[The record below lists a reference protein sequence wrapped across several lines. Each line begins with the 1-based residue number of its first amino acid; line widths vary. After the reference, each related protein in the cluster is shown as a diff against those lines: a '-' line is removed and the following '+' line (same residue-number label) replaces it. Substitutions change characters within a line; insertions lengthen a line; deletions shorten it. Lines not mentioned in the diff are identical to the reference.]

1 VNETKVNVKV
11 TTIAEMAERIAGPGA
26 PVGGTSQKEVLR
38 QIAQDAG
45 TVTRGMIAAR
55 SELSTA
61 TVSKAV
67 AHLLELRL
75 VDDGARGRR
84 RPGAALGW
92 TNDYIQ
98 VGVMISARG
107 GYATELIGTVTKLD
121 GTPLPSFKTPRSA
134 DGWEDWAL
142 WPITDRTQKG
152 VLKQLCDFVQAL
164 LRRAAADAP
173 TAEVLGCGVSVGG
186 HVDTSGTLRKSFN
199 TGWDDDFKLE
209 GDLAEELKMAGLELD
224 VVLENDVTSH
234 AIHSNLTSRP
244 ADSYALV
251 AVLCD
256 AVGGGIVVDGKTR
269 RGDHGLAGEIGHIYV
284 GSEDSVVSSDDSSL
298 FRGTKPLCP
307 CGNVGCLQAFATPE
321 AIFKTARS
329 VEEAFE
335 ERDFME
341 LASQPHTDT
350 KVRNAFRQGGTAL
363 GRGLA
368 SLIYLFDPRM
378 IFLYLP
384 PALLIDNKF
393 LTGYAYMEA
402 IRSELGRYVYI
413 GDSPDLDLGVLL
425 HPEPKTEDELKELG
439 AKAAATVVLGRLIS
453 AVGASHLTER
463 RAHAGGL

>member
-1 VNETKVNVKV
+1 MDETKLNVKV
-11 TTIAEMAERIAGPGA
+11 TSIAEMADRIAGPDA

-45 TVTRGMIAAR
+45 TVTRGMIATR

-67 AHLLELRL
+67 AHLLKLHL
-75 VDDGARGRR
+75 VDDGAQGQR

-92 TNDYIQ
+92 TSNYIQ

-107 GYATELIGTVTKLD
+107 GYATELVGTVTKLD
-121 GTPLPSFKTPRSA
+121 GTPLPSFKAPRSA

-152 VLKQLCDFVQAL
+152 VLEQLCDFVQAL

-173 TAEVLGCGVSVGG
+173 TAEVLGCGISVGG
-186 HVDTSGTLRKSFN
+186 YVDTSGTLHKSFN

-209 GDLAEELKMAGLELD
+209 GDLAEVLKAVGLKLD
-224 VVLENDVTSH
+224 VVLENDVTSY

-256 AVGGGIVVDGKTR
+256 AVGGGIVADGKTR

-284 GSEDSVVSSDDSSL
+284 GSEDSDARSDDSPL
-298 FRGTKPLCP
+298 FRGAKPLCP

-321 AIFKTARS
+321 AICKTARGI
-329 VEEAFE
+329 EEAFD

-402 IRSELGRYVYI
+402 VRSELGRYAYI
-413 GDSPDLDLGVLL
+413 GDSPDLDLRVLL
-425 HPEPKTEDELKELG
+425 RPEPKTEDELKELG
-439 AKAAATVVLGRLIS
+439 AKAAATIVLGRLIS
-453 AVGASHLTER
+453 AVGGSHQKER
-463 RAHAGGL
+463 RAH

>member
-1 VNETKVNVKV
+1 MDETRVTVKV
-11 TTIAEMAERIAGPGA
+11 TSIAAMAEKIAGPGSPA
-26 PVGGTSQKEVLR
+26 GGTSQKEVLR

-75 VDDGARGRR
+75 VDDGAQGRR

-92 TNDYIQ
+92 TSDYIQ

-107 GYATELIGTVTKLD
+107 GYPTELIGTVTKLD
-121 GTPLPSFKTPRSA
+121 GTPLPSFKSPRSA
-134 DGWEDWAL
+134 DGWQDWAL

-152 VLKQLCDFVQAL
+152 VLQQLCDFVQAL

-173 TAEVLGCGVSVGG
+173 VAQVLGCGVSVGG
-186 HVDTSGTLRKSFN
+186 LVDPSGTLRKSFN

-209 GDLAEELKMAGLELD
+209 AGLAEELKAVGLELD
-224 VVLENDVTSH
+224 VVLENDVTSY
-234 AIHSNLTSRP
+234 AIYSNLTSRP
-244 ADSYALV
+244 ADSYAVV

-284 GSEDSVVSSDDSSL
+284 GRQDSDASSDDSPLS
-298 FRGTKPLCP
+298 RGTKPLCS

-321 AIFKTARS
+321 AIWKTARGT
-329 VEEAFE
+329 EEVFE

-350 KVRNAFRQGGTAL
+350 KIRNAFWQAGTAL

-384 PALLIDNKF
+384 PALLIDNRF

-402 IRSELGRYVYI
+402 VRSELGRYAYI
-413 GDSPDLDLGVLL
+413 GDSPDLDPGILL
-425 HPEPKTEDELKELG
+425 RPDPKTEDELKELG

-453 AVGASHLTER
+453 AVGV
-463 RAHAGGL
+463 AHDAARVR